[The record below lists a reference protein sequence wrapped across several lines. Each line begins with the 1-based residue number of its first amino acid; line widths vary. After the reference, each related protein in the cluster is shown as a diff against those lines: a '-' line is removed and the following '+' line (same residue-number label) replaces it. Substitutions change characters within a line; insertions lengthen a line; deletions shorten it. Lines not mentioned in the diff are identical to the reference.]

1 MRIECALVTF
11 TLCVHNSVRG
21 DVNWMRIQRWIG
33 TESELNSLFIHQIT
47 IKSHTVMPPWTVA
60 LSKLSRLGRHTCC
73 IHRPRYWIQWSI
85 MLGCSWLDA
94 AENKTAY
101 QVISCSS
108 SKFTFHVVYYQRP
121 CSNKARQI
129 IGRTL
134 VCVWIH
140 LECWLGKSRV
150 ETVIWTAVGVACQQ
164 QFSYNLFIN
173 FGGVNAINVDSI
185 RIWCA
190 LGECEFNLHS
200 NRIQCEKA
208 FRLSLRNCHTVPIL
222 QLAMVRFCRN

>member
-1 MRIECALVTF
+1 MRIECTF
-11 TLCVHNSVRG
+11 NPIHLC
-21 DVNWMRIQRWIG
+21 RWIG
-33 TESELNSLFIHQIT
+33 TESEPNSLFINWIT
-47 IKSHTVMPPWTVA
+47 IKSCTVTPPWTA
-60 LSKLSRLGRHTCC
+60 ILSKLSRLGRHTCC
-73 IHRPRYWIQWSI
+73 ICRPRYWIRWSI
-85 MLGCSWLDA
+85 MLGWLDA
-94 AENKTAY
+94 AENETAY

-129 IGRTL
+129 IGWTL

-150 ETVIWTAVGVACQQ
+150 ETVTWTAVGVACQQ

-173 FGGVNAINVDSI
+173 FGSVHAIDVDSI
-185 RIWCA
+185 RIRCA
-190 LGECEFNLHS
+190 SGECEFNSHS